1 MTLKFLNAVLLT
13 LALILSAFAPAV
25 YSPAYSD
32 DKMASTAGEAPTA
45 VTADIVDVSGK
56 KIGVVQAKQTKK
68 GVEFTVNVSG
78 LTPGM
83 HGIHVHSVGKC
94 ETPDFKSAGGH
105 FAMPDQHH
113 GLENAKGPHMGD
125 LPNLVVAKDG
135 TAKTTFT
142 DQSITLQPG
151 NNSLMKSGGTAL
163 IIHADKDDQ
172 HSDPAGNAGGRIAC
186 AVLSE

>member
-13 LALILSAFAPAV
+13 LVLIPSVFAA
-25 YSPAYSD
+25 
-32 DKMASTAGEAPTA
+32 DKMASAAGEAPTT

-56 KIGVVQAKQTKK
+56 KIGDVEAKQTKK

-94 ETPDFKSAGGH
+94 DTPDFKSAGGH

-113 GLENAKGPHMGD
+113 GLDNAKGPHMGD
-125 LPNLVVAKDG
+125 LPNLSVGKDG

-186 AVLSE
+186 AVLSK